1 MDDDLDRDKDDE
13 DDEFVKEAL
22 GDGDRKKGEEGGHI
36 LFFVSTWTTRA
47 YLSERGQHWWR

>member
-13 DDEFVKEAL
+13 DDEFVEEAL

-36 LFFVSTWTTRA
+36 LFFVST
-47 YLSERGQHWWR
+47 